1 MAPTTTTA
9 TANAQTIGRRTFWR
23 FCLVGAGGFG
33 VDAGL
38 LAVFHHGVGLDAFTA
53 RLVSIL
59 VAVTVTWQLNR
70 WFTFAVRVHRSVR
83 EWTRYAVVNGA
94 GAALNYLVY
103 SALLLS
109 VPIAP
114 LAALAV
120 ASAVALGFNYLGS
133 ALLVFARRSDA

>member
-1 MAPTTTTA
+1 MAPTTTTTT
-9 TANAQTIGRRTFWR
+9 TAQVIGRRTFWR
-23 FCLVGAGGFG
+23 FCLVGAVGFG

-38 LAVFHHGVGLDAFTA
+38 LAGLHHGLGVDAFTA

-59 VAVTVTWQLNR
+59 VAVTATWQLNR
-70 WFTFAVRVHRSVR
+70 WFTFAVRVQRSVR
-83 EWTRYAVVNGA
+83 EWTRYAAVNGA

-109 VPIAP
+109 LPMAP

-133 ALLVFARRSDA
+133 ALVVFTRQSDA

>member
-1 MAPTTTTA
+1 MAPTT
-9 TANAQTIGRRTFWR
+9 NAQVLGRRTFWR
-23 FCLVGAGGFG
+23 FCLVGAAGFG

-38 LAVFHHGVGLDAFTA
+38 LAVLHHGLGLDAFTA

-59 VAVTVTWQLNR
+59 VAVTATWQLNR
-70 WFTFAVRVHRSVR
+70 WFTFAVRVQRSVR

-109 VPIAP
+109 LPMAP

-133 ALLVFARRSDA
+133 ALVVFTRQSDA